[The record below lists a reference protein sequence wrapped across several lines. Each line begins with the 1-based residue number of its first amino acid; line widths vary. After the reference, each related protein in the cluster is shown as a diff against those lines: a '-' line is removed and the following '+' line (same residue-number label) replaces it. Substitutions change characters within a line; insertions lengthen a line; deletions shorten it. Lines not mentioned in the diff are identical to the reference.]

1 MSSFELSFSG
11 VINLC
16 LKQQVKKKDIFFFLC
31 EIHPFVFLR
40 IIKIQFMLTIL
51 LFLAHLDDQDGQ
63 ILL

>member
-16 LKQQVKKKDIFFFLC
+16 FKQQVKKKDFFFC
-31 EIHPFVFLR
+31 DIHPFVFLR
-40 IIKIQFMLTIL
+40 IIKIQFMLAI